1 LIEGTLNGFA
11 LDPDSD
17 VVIPLLPEGRYLIN
31 VGSIGQ
37 PRDGDP
43 RAGYGVLDDEALVVS
58 TFRVP
63 YPVEKAQRRILA
75 AGLPASLANRLALG
89 R

>member
-1 LIEGTLNGFA
+1 VDDLFEGAPLN
-11 LDPDSD
+11 PDLD
-17 VVIPLLPEGRYLIN
+17 VVIPLQRGARYLVN

-43 RAGYGVLDDEALVVS
+43 RAGYGILDDEARELR
-58 TFRVP
+58 TFRVR
-63 YPVEKAQRRILA
+63 YPVENAQRKILA